1 MKYLEQIV
9 ITKNLLEEYGWKSL
23 DEQMLGMAR
32 RKHSVPDDIELVI
45 EERAPFFIA
54 TDPDGKSVAVS
65 QVHEDEHT
73 DYYHVAVVWDA
84 EQESA

>member
-32 RKHSVPDDIELVI
+32 RKHSVPDVI
-45 EERAPFFIA
+45 EEQAPFFIH
-54 TDPDGKSVAVS
+54 TDSDGESVAVP
-65 QVHEDEHT
+65 QIHEDEHT
-73 DYYHVAVVWDA
+73 AYYHVAVVWDA
-84 EQESA
+84 EEEAS